1 MSSEKTTPE
10 EALRYLQD
18 QYMDALDIDDGE
30 ECLKIVRSALKA
42 TAELSQERDTW
53 KRQALREDQE
63 DSAELVAIT
72 AERDELRRKLWDWN
86 GQFETQEARLEAIT
100 AERDRLRKL
109 LSSSPKIHLVWKTF
123 PDGTEDIDSAIRQ
136 KDIFTSVKAEPG
148 YREEVVFAVRVEGVG

>member
-1 MSSEKTTPE
+1 MSSEKK
-10 EALRYLQD
+10 EAFEKCWAELPGKLSPLNDGD
-18 QYMDALDIDDGE
+18 QVAISM
-30 ECLKIVRSALKA
+30 CLLA
-42 TAELSQERDTW
+42 TAEYLEELTQERDADVLRMQKATETIETLTATCNDL
-53 KRQALREDQE
+53 RQ
-63 DSAELVAIT
+63 
-72 AERDELRRKLWDWN
+72 KLWDWN

-148 YREEVVFAVRVEGVG
+148 FREEVVYAVRVEGVE